1 MCACRSSSF
10 GMRACPPLRVVVAVG
25 KNEGARVPGVLFEG
39 VFNRCGRRNRVVSW
53 GQVRCN
59 RAVFDDVKLPPRYCC
74 TRTVRSKV
82 NRKRKIA
89 VLDAVDARFCR
100 RRDREV

>member
-1 MCACRSSSF
+1 MA
-10 GMRACPPLRVVVAVG
+10 VAAG

-39 VFNRCGRRNRVVSW
+39 VFNRFGRLDRVVSCR
-53 GQVRCN
+53 GVQVRCN
-59 RAVFDDVKLPPRYCC
+59 RVVFDDVKLPPRYCC

-82 NRKRKIA
+82 NRKREIA
-89 VLDAVDARFCR
+89 VRDNSIDARFCR